1 MKELRNEETEMS
13 KFLKLIVDLVIICT
27 ILIAAALLVPPLAGV
42 KTVMNDNST
51 AETNLPVGSVA
62 YGKQTDAVN
71 LKKGQKIVYTKNN
84 QAYVYEISDVSDAE
98 NDTYLVK
105 DAYDKKTEERS
116 VELSGDVI
124 KLSFVVPLIA
134 YAAIAVQSKEGLI
147 LIGLGIVFLII
158 LFILAEL
165 WRKDK
170 KDMEETKSESEE
182 KNNIEEK
189 VIPLES
195 KRSEEPTNEKQE
207 EAQPETA
214 KEYESVQKTE
224 NIQTEF
230 EQNPKSDENSY
241 LQDAVEMSKEGTVV
255 PADEKEIAGEKTQV
269 LKPELLKSELLR
281 TGETVEEPAVEE
293 TAEKERVAEQ
303 VEETQEESA
312 GEALVSTEEPKTE
325 EIEPKENEDTI
336 GLEAKIEEA
345 LNAEIVK
352 MKSEGSEAVHG
363 EETSESEE
371 EPKAE
376 EVVEEVLP
384 SPSVED
390 LLRNA
395 QAHGDHPEVIEDS
408 DNKVTLLDYTNL
420 F

>member
-1 MKELRNEETEMS
+1 MS

-84 QAYVYEISDVSDAE
+84 QAYVYEISDVSDSE

-116 VELSGDVI
+116 VELSGDVM

-182 KNNIEEK
+182 KNTEEK

-241 LQDAVEMSKEGTVV
+241 LQDAVEMSKEGTT
-255 PADEKEIAGEKTQV
+255 EIAGEKTQV

-281 TGETVEEPAVEE
+281 TGETVEEPAEEE
-293 TAEKERVAEQ
+293 TAAEQ
-303 VEETQEESA
+303 VEGIQEESA
-312 GEALVSTEEPKTE
+312 GEVLVPTEEPKTE
-325 EIEPKENEDTI
+325 EIKPEENEDTI

-345 LNAEIVK
+345 LNTEIVK
-352 MKSEGSEAVHG
+352 MKSEESETVQG
-363 EETSESEE
+363 EKTSESEE
-371 EPKAE
+371 EPKVE

-384 SPSVED
+384 SPSVEE

>member
-13 KFLKLIVDLVIICT
+13 KFLKFIVDLVIICT

-84 QAYVYEISDVSDAE
+84 QAYVYEISDVSDSE

-116 VELSGDVI
+116 VELSGDVM

-182 KNNIEEK
+182 KNTEEK

-195 KRSEEPTNEKQE
+195 KRSEEPKNEKQE

-255 PADEKEIAGEKTQV
+255 PADEKEIASEKTQV

-281 TGETVEEPAVEE
+281 TGETVEEPAEEE
-293 TAEKERVAEQ
+293 TAAEQ
-303 VEETQEESA
+303 VEGIQEESA
-312 GEALVSTEEPKTE
+312 GEVLVPTEEPKTE
-325 EIEPKENEDTI
+325 EIKPEENEDTI

-345 LNAEIVK
+345 LNTEIVK
-352 MKSEGSEAVHG
+352 MKSEESETVQG
-363 EETSESEE
+363 EKTSESEE
-371 EPKAE
+371 EPKVE

-384 SPSVED
+384 SPSVEE

>member
-1 MKELRNEETEMS
+1 MS

-84 QAYVYEISDVSDAE
+84 QAYVYEISDVSDSE

-116 VELSGDVI
+116 VELSGDVM

-182 KNNIEEK
+182 KNTEEK

-195 KRSEEPTNEKQE
+195 KRSEEPKNEKQE

-269 LKPELLKSELLR
+269 LKPELLKSELLKS
-281 TGETVEEPAVEE
+281 GETVEEPAEEE
-293 TAEKERVAEQ
+293 TAAEQ
-303 VEETQEESA
+303 VEGIQEESA
-312 GEALVSTEEPKTE
+312 GEVLVPTEEPKTE
-325 EIEPKENEDTI
+325 EIKPEENEDTI

-345 LNAEIVK
+345 LNTEIVK
-352 MKSEGSEAVHG
+352 MKSEESETVQG
-363 EETSESEE
+363 EKTSESEE
-371 EPKAE
+371 EPKVE

-384 SPSVED
+384 SPSVEE

>member
-84 QAYVYEISDVSDAE
+84 QAYVYEISDVADAE

-116 VELSGDVI
+116 VELSGDVM

-182 KNNIEEK
+182 KNTEEK

-230 EQNPKSDENSY
+230 EQNPKLDENSY

-269 LKPELLKSELLR
+269 LKPELLR

-293 TAEKERVAEQ
+293 TAEKETVAEQ
-303 VEETQEESA
+303 IEGTQEESA
-312 GEALVSTEEPKTE
+312 GEVLVPTEEPKTE
-325 EIEPKENEDTI
+325 EIKPEENEDTI

-345 LNAEIVK
+345 LNAGIVK

-371 EPKAE
+371 KPKAE

>member
-116 VELSGDVI
+116 VELSGDVM

-182 KNNIEEK
+182 KNTEEK

-269 LKPELLKSELLR
+269 LKSELLR

-293 TAEKERVAEQ
+293 TAEKETVAEQ
-303 VEETQEESA
+303 VEGTQEESA
-312 GEALVSTEEPKTE
+312 GEVLVPTEEPKTE
-325 EIEPKENEDTI
+325 EIKPEENEDTI

-345 LNAEIVK
+345 LNAGIVK
-352 MKSEGSEAVHG
+352 MNSEESEAVHG

>member
-116 VELSGDVI
+116 VELSGDVM

-182 KNNIEEK
+182 KNTEEK

-269 LKPELLKSELLR
+269 LKPELLR

-303 VEETQEESA
+303 VEGTQEESA

-352 MKSEGSEAVHG
+352 MNSEESEAVQG
-363 EETSESEE
+363 EKTSEFEE

>member
-116 VELSGDVI
+116 VELSGDVM

-182 KNNIEEK
+182 KNTEEK

-269 LKPELLKSELLR
+269 LKPELLR

-293 TAEKERVAEQ
+293 TAEKETVAER
-303 VEETQEESA
+303 VEGTQEESA

-352 MKSEGSEAVHG
+352 MNSEESEAVQG
-363 EETSESEE
+363 EKTSEFEE

>member
-1 MKELRNEETEMS
+1 MS

-116 VELSGDVI
+116 VELSGDVM

-182 KNNIEEK
+182 KNTEEK

-303 VEETQEESA
+303 VEGTQEESA
-312 GEALVSTEEPKTE
+312 GEVLVPTEEPKTE
-325 EIEPKENEDTI
+325 EIKPKENEDTI

-352 MKSEGSEAVHG
+352 MNSEESEAVQG
-363 EETSESEE
+363 EKTSEFEE

>member
-1 MKELRNEETEMS
+1 MS

-116 VELSGDVI
+116 VELSGDVM

-182 KNNIEEK
+182 KNTEEK

-241 LQDAVEMSKEGTVV
+241 LQDEVEMNKEGTT
-255 PADEKEIAGEKTQV
+255 EIAGEKTQV
-269 LKPELLKSELLR
+269 LKPELLKSELLKS
-281 TGETVEEPAVEE
+281 GETVEKPAVEE
-293 TAEKERVAEQ
+293 TVEKETAAEQ
-303 VEETQEESA
+303 IEEIQEESA
-312 GEALVSTEEPKTE
+312 GEVLVPTEEPKTE
-325 EIEPKENEDTI
+325 EIKPEENEDTI

-345 LNAEIVK
+345 LNAGIVK

-371 EPKAE
+371 KPKAE

>member
-13 KFLKLIVDLVIICT
+13 KFLKFIVDLVIICT
-27 ILIAAALLVPPLAGV
+27 ILIAAALLLPPLAGV

-84 QAYVYEISDVSDAE
+84 QAYVYEISDVSDAS

-105 DAYDKKTEERS
+105 DAYDKKAKERS
-116 VELSGDVI
+116 VELSGDVM
-124 KLSFVVPLIA
+124 KLSFVVPVIA

-170 KDMEETKSESEE
+170 KDMEETESEREE
-182 KNNIEEK
+182 KNAGEK
-189 VIPLES
+189 VVPLES
-195 KRSEEPTNEKQE
+195 KRSEEPEKKE
-207 EAQPETA
+207 EAEIQPETS
-214 KEYESVQKTE
+214 EESETVEEVQNSQAE
-224 NIQTEF
+224 S
-230 EQNPKSDENSY
+230 EQNPESDENSH
-241 LQDAVEMSKEGTVV
+241 LQDAIEMVEKGTAVLADGKET
-255 PADEKEIAGEKTQV
+255 AGAKTQV
-269 LKPELLKSELLR
+269 LEPELLKPEILES
-281 TGETVEEPAVEE
+281 GETVEKPAVEE
-293 TAEKERVAEQ
+293 TAEKETAGES
-303 VEETQEESA
+303 VEATQEEPA
-312 GEALVSTEEPKTE
+312 GETLVQTEEPKAE
-325 EIEPKENEDTI
+325 EVKSKENEDTI

-345 LNAEIVK
+345 LETEIAE
-352 MKSEGSEAVHG
+352 MKAEKSEAVQ
-363 EETSESEE
+363 EEENSESEE
-371 EPKAE
+371 EPKL
-376 EVVEEVLP
+376 EEVLP
-384 SPSVED
+384 SPSVEE

>member
-27 ILIAAALLVPPLAGV
+27 ILIAAALLVPPLVGV

-116 VELSGDVI
+116 VELSGDVM

-182 KNNIEEK
+182 KNTEEK

-195 KRSEEPTNEKQE
+195 KRSEEPKNEKQE

-293 TAEKERVAEQ
+293 TAEKETVAEQ
-303 VEETQEESA
+303 IEGTQEESA
-312 GEALVSTEEPKTE
+312 DEVLVPTEEPKTE
-325 EIEPKENEDTI
+325 EIKPEENEDTI

-345 LNAEIVK
+345 LNAGIVK
-352 MKSEGSEAVHG
+352 MNSEESEAVHG
-363 EETSESEE
+363 EKTSESEE
-371 EPKAE
+371 EPKVE

>member
-1 MKELRNEETEMS
+1 MS

-116 VELSGDVI
+116 VELSGDVM

-182 KNNIEEK
+182 KNTEEK

-195 KRSEEPTNEKQE
+195 KRSEEPKNEKQE

-255 PADEKEIAGEKTQV
+255 PAGEKEIAGEKTQV
-269 LKPELLKSELLR
+269 LKPELLKSELLKS
-281 TGETVEEPAVEE
+281 GETVEEPAEKE
-293 TAEKERVAEQ
+293 TAAEQ
-303 VEETQEESA
+303 VEGIQEESA
-312 GEALVSTEEPKTE
+312 GEVLVPTEEPKTE
-325 EIEPKENEDTI
+325 EIKPEENEDTI

-345 LNAEIVK
+345 LNTEIVK
-352 MKSEGSEAVHG
+352 MKSEESETVQG
-363 EETSESEE
+363 EKTSESEE
-371 EPKAE
+371 EPKVE

-384 SPSVED
+384 SPSVEE

>member
-1 MKELRNEETEMS
+1 
-13 KFLKLIVDLVIICT
+13 
-27 ILIAAALLVPPLAGV
+27 
-42 KTVMNDNST
+42 MNDNST

-116 VELSGDVI
+116 VELSGDVM

-182 KNNIEEK
+182 KNTEEK

-230 EQNPKSDENSY
+230 EQNPKLDENSY

-293 TAEKERVAEQ
+293 TAEKETVAEQ
-303 VEETQEESA
+303 IEGTQEESA
-312 GEALVSTEEPKTE
+312 GEVLVPTEEPKTE
-325 EIEPKENEDTI
+325 EIKPEENEDTI

-345 LNAEIVK
+345 LNAGIVK

-371 EPKAE
+371 KPKAE

-390 LLRNA
+390 LLRNP

>member
-116 VELSGDVI
+116 VELSGDVM

-182 KNNIEEK
+182 KNTEEK
-189 VIPLES
+189 VIPLEL
-195 KRSEEPTNEKQE
+195 KRSEEPKNEKQE

-255 PADEKEIAGEKTQV
+255 PAGEKEIAGEKTQV

-293 TAEKERVAEQ
+293 TAEKETVAEQ
-303 VEETQEESA
+303 IEGTQKESA
-312 GEALVSTEEPKTE
+312 GEVLVPTEEPKTE
-325 EIEPKENEDTI
+325 EIKPEENEDTI

-345 LNAEIVK
+345 LNAGIVK
-352 MKSEGSEAVHG
+352 MNSEESEAVHG
-363 EETSESEE
+363 EETSESEDDFSSFVASE
-371 EPKAE
+371 FRRSSSESIGRRPLKKCTGAWR
-376 EVVEEVLP
+376 P
-384 SPSVED
+384 S
-390 LLRNA
+390 
-395 QAHGDHPEVIEDS
+395 GS
-408 DNKVTLLDYTNL
+408 D
-420 F
+420 

>member
-116 VELSGDVI
+116 VELSGDVM

-182 KNNIEEK
+182 KNTEEK

-241 LQDAVEMSKEGTVV
+241 LQDEVEMNKEGTT
-255 PADEKEIAGEKTQV
+255 EIAGEKTQV
-269 LKPELLKSELLR
+269 LKPELLKSELLKS
-281 TGETVEEPAVEE
+281 GETVEKPAVEE
-293 TAEKERVAEQ
+293 TVEKETAAEQ
-303 VEETQEESA
+303 IEEIQEESA
-312 GEALVSTEEPKTE
+312 GEVLVPTEEPKTE
-325 EIEPKENEDTI
+325 EIKPEENEDTI

-345 LNAEIVK
+345 LNAGIVK

-371 EPKAE
+371 KPKAE

>member
-1 MKELRNEETEMS
+1 MS

-116 VELSGDVI
+116 VELSGDVM

-170 KDMEETKSESEE
+170 KDMEETKWFFVTDDYIYW
-182 KNNIEEK
+182 KKKYYIAQVNI
-189 VIPLES
+189 
-195 KRSEEPTNEKQE
+195 RSGK
-207 EAQPETA
+207 
-214 KEYESVQKTE
+214 KK
-224 NIQTEF
+224 I
-230 EQNPKSDENSY
+230 
-241 LQDAVEMSKEGTVV
+241 
-255 PADEKEIAGEKTQV
+255 
-269 LKPELLKSELLR
+269 
-281 TGETVEEPAVEE
+281 
-293 TAEKERVAEQ
+293 VAEG
-303 VEETQEESA
+303 VADDKVTY
-312 GEALVSTEEPKTE
+312 
-325 EIEPKENEDTI
+325 
-336 GLEAKIEEA
+336 
-345 LNAEIVK
+345 VK
-352 MKSEGSEAVHG
+352 GIIKYID
-363 EETSESEE
+363 
-371 EPKAE
+371 AE
-376 EVVEEVLP
+376 ENMRTCRCE
-384 SPSVED
+384 
-390 LLRNA
+390 
-395 QAHGDHPEVIEDS
+395 
-408 DNKVTLLDYTNL
+408 
-420 F
+420 

>member
-1 MKELRNEETEMS
+1 MS

-116 VELSGDVI
+116 VELSGDVM

-182 KNNIEEK
+182 KNTEEK

-269 LKPELLKSELLR
+269 LKPELLR

-293 TAEKERVAEQ
+293 TAEKETVAER
-303 VEETQEESA
+303 VEGTQEESA

-352 MKSEGSEAVHG
+352 MNSEESEAVQG
-363 EETSESEE
+363 EKTSEFEE

>member
-13 KFLKLIVDLVIICT
+13 KFLKFIVDLVIICT

-116 VELSGDVI
+116 VELSGDVM
-124 KLSFVVPLIA
+124 KLSFVIPLIA

-182 KNNIEEK
+182 KNTEEK

-195 KRSEEPTNEKQE
+195 KRFEAPANEKQE

-241 LQDAVEMSKEGTVV
+241 LQDEVEMSKEGIT
-255 PADEKEIAGEKTQV
+255 EIAGEKTQV
-269 LKPELLKSELLR
+269 LKPELLKSELLKS
-281 TGETVEEPAVEE
+281 GETVEKPAVEE
-293 TAEKERVAEQ
+293 TVEKEIAAEQ
-303 VEETQEESA
+303 IEEIQEEPA
-312 GEALVSTEEPKTE
+312 GEVLVPTEEPKTE
-325 EIEPKENEDTI
+325 EIKSKENEDTI

-352 MKSEGSEAVHG
+352 MKSEESEAVQG
-363 EETSESEE
+363 EKTSEPEE
-371 EPKAE
+371 ESKVE

-384 SPSVED
+384 SPSVEE
-390 LLRNA
+390 LLKSA

>member
-116 VELSGDVI
+116 VELSGDVM

-182 KNNIEEK
+182 KNTEEK

-195 KRSEEPTNEKQE
+195 KRSEEPKNEKQE

-214 KEYESVQKTE
+214 KEYESVQKQRTSRRSSSR
-224 NIQTEF
+224 IQS
-230 EQNPKSDENSY
+230 Q
-241 LQDAVEMSKEGTVV
+241 M
-255 PADEKEIAGEKTQV
+255 
-269 LKPELLKSELLR
+269 
-281 TGETVEEPAVEE
+281 
-293 TAEKERVAEQ
+293 
-303 VEETQEESA
+303 
-312 GEALVSTEEPKTE
+312 
-325 EIEPKENEDTI
+325 
-336 GLEAKIEEA
+336 KIH
-345 LNAEIVK
+345 IYR
-352 MKSEGSEAVHG
+352 MQW
-363 EETSESEE
+363 
-371 EPKAE
+371 
-376 EVVEEVLP
+376 
-384 SPSVED
+384 
-390 LLRNA
+390 R
-395 QAHGDHPEVIEDS
+395 
-408 DNKVTLLDYTNL
+408 
-420 F
+420 

>member
-1 MKELRNEETEMS
+1 MS

-116 VELSGDVI
+116 VELSGDVM

-182 KNNIEEK
+182 KNTEEK

-195 KRSEEPTNEKQE
+195 KRSEEPKNEKQE

-255 PADEKEIAGEKTQV
+255 PAGEKEIAGEKTQV
-269 LKPELLKSELLR
+269 LKSELLKSELLR

-293 TAEKERVAEQ
+293 TAEKETVAEQ
-303 VEETQEESA
+303 IEGTQKESA
-312 GEALVSTEEPKTE
+312 GEVLVPTEEPKTE
-325 EIEPKENEDTI
+325 EIKPEENEDTI

-345 LNAEIVK
+345 LNAGIVK
-352 MKSEGSEAVHG
+352 MNSEESEAVHG

-371 EPKAE
+371 EPEVE

>member
-1 MKELRNEETEMS
+1 MS
-13 KFLKLIVDLVIICT
+13 KFLKFIVDLVIICT
-27 ILIAAALLVPPLAGV
+27 ILIAAALLLPPLAGV

-84 QAYVYEISDVSDAE
+84 QAYVYEISDVSDAS

-105 DAYDKKTEERS
+105 DAYDKKAKERS
-116 VELSGDVI
+116 VELSGDVM
-124 KLSFVVPLIA
+124 KLSFVVPVIA

-170 KDMEETKSESEE
+170 KDMEETESEREE
-182 KNNIEEK
+182 KNAGEK
-189 VIPLES
+189 VVPLES
-195 KRSEEPTNEKQE
+195 KRSEEPEKKE
-207 EAQPETA
+207 EAEIQPETS
-214 KEYESVQKTE
+214 EESETVEEVQNSQAE
-224 NIQTEF
+224 S
-230 EQNPKSDENSY
+230 EQNPESDENSH
-241 LQDAVEMSKEGTVV
+241 LQDAIEMVEKGTAVLADGKET
-255 PADEKEIAGEKTQV
+255 AGAKTQV
-269 LKPELLKSELLR
+269 LEPELLKPEILES
-281 TGETVEEPAVEE
+281 GETVEKPAVEE
-293 TAEKERVAEQ
+293 TAEKETAGES
-303 VEETQEESA
+303 VEATQEEPA
-312 GEALVSTEEPKTE
+312 GETLVQTEEPKAE
-325 EIEPKENEDTI
+325 EVKSKENEDTI

-345 LNAEIVK
+345 LETEIAE
-352 MKSEGSEAVHG
+352 MKAEKSEAVQ
-363 EETSESEE
+363 EEENSESEE
-371 EPKAE
+371 EPKL
-376 EVVEEVLP
+376 EEVLP
-384 SPSVED
+384 SPSVEE

>member
-1 MKELRNEETEMS
+1 MS

-27 ILIAAALLVPPLAGV
+27 ILIAAALLVPPLVGV

-116 VELSGDVI
+116 VELSGDVM

-165 WRKDK
+165 WRKD
-170 KDMEETKSESEE
+170 MEETKSESEE
-182 KNNIEEK
+182 KNTEEK

-293 TAEKERVAEQ
+293 TAEKETVAEQ
-303 VEETQEESA
+303 VEGTQEESA
-312 GEALVSTEEPKTE
+312 GEVLVPTEEPKTE
-325 EIEPKENEDTI
+325 EIKPEENEDTI

-345 LNAEIVK
+345 LNAGIVK
-352 MKSEGSEAVHG
+352 MNSEESEAVHG

>member
-116 VELSGDVI
+116 VELSGDVM

-182 KNNIEEK
+182 KNTEEK

-230 EQNPKSDENSY
+230 EHNPKSDENSY

-293 TAEKERVAEQ
+293 TAEKETVAEQ
-303 VEETQEESA
+303 VEGTQEESA
-312 GEALVSTEEPKTE
+312 GEVLVPTEEPKTE
-325 EIEPKENEDTI
+325 EIKPEENEDTI

-345 LNAEIVK
+345 LNAGIVK
-352 MKSEGSEAVHG
+352 MNSEESEAVHG

>member
-116 VELSGDVI
+116 VELSGDVM

-182 KNNIEEK
+182 KNTEEK

-230 EQNPKSDENSY
+230 EHNPKSDENSY

-281 TGETVEEPAVEE
+281 TGETVEEPAEEE
-293 TAEKERVAEQ
+293 TAAEQ
-303 VEETQEESA
+303 VEGIQEESA
-312 GEALVSTEEPKTE
+312 GEVLVPTEEPKTE
-325 EIEPKENEDTI
+325 EIKPEENEDTI

-345 LNAEIVK
+345 LNTEIVK
-352 MKSEGSEAVHG
+352 MKSEESETVQG
-363 EETSESEE
+363 EKTSESEE
-371 EPKAE
+371 EPKVE

-384 SPSVED
+384 SPSVEE

>member
-13 KFLKLIVDLVIICT
+13 KFLKFIVDLVIICT

-116 VELSGDVI
+116 VELSGDVM
-124 KLSFVVPLIA
+124 KLSFVIPLIA

-182 KNNIEEK
+182 KNTEEK

-195 KRSEEPTNEKQE
+195 KRFEEPANEKQE

-241 LQDAVEMSKEGTVV
+241 LQDEVEMSKEGTT
-255 PADEKEIAGEKTQV
+255 EIAGEKTQV
-269 LKPELLKSELLR
+269 LKPELLKSELLKS
-281 TGETVEEPAVEE
+281 GETVEKPAVEE
-293 TAEKERVAEQ
+293 TAEKETAAEQ
-303 VEETQEESA
+303 IEEIQEESA
-312 GEALVSTEEPKTE
+312 GEVLVPTEEPKTE
-325 EIEPKENEDTI
+325 EIKSKENEDTI

-352 MKSEGSEAVHG
+352 MKSEESEAVQG
-363 EETSESEE
+363 EKTSEPEE
-371 EPKAE
+371 EPKVE

-384 SPSVED
+384 SPSVEE
-390 LLRNA
+390 LLKSA

>member
-84 QAYVYEISDVSDAE
+84 QAYVYEISDVSDSE

-116 VELSGDVI
+116 VELSGDVM

-170 KDMEETKSESEE
+170 KDMEEPKSESEE
-182 KNNIEEK
+182 KNTEEK

-195 KRSEEPTNEKQE
+195 KRSEEPKNEKQE

-255 PADEKEIAGEKTQV
+255 PADEKEIASEKTQV

-281 TGETVEEPAVEE
+281 TGETVEEPAEEE
-293 TAEKERVAEQ
+293 TAAEQ
-303 VEETQEESA
+303 VEGIQEESA
-312 GEALVSTEEPKTE
+312 GEVLVPTEEPKTE
-325 EIEPKENEDTI
+325 EIKPEENEDTI

-345 LNAEIVK
+345 LNTEIVK
-352 MKSEGSEAVHG
+352 MKSEESETVQG
-363 EETSESEE
+363 EKTSESEE
-371 EPKAE
+371 EPKVE

-384 SPSVED
+384 SPSVEE

>member
-1 MKELRNEETEMS
+1 MS
-13 KFLKLIVDLVIICT
+13 KFLKFIVDLVIICT

-116 VELSGDVI
+116 VELSGDVM
-124 KLSFVVPLIA
+124 KLSFVIPLIA

-182 KNNIEEK
+182 KNTEEK

-195 KRSEEPTNEKQE
+195 KRSEEPKNEKQE

-255 PADEKEIAGEKTQV
+255 PAGEKEIAGEKTQV
-269 LKPELLKSELLR
+269 LKPELLKSELLKS
-281 TGETVEEPAVEE
+281 GETVEEPAEEE
-293 TAEKERVAEQ
+293 TAAEQ
-303 VEETQEESA
+303 VEGIQEESA
-312 GEALVSTEEPKTE
+312 GEVLVPTEEPKTE
-325 EIEPKENEDTI
+325 EIKPEENEDTI

-345 LNAEIVK
+345 LNTEIVK
-352 MKSEGSEAVHG
+352 MKSEESETVQG
-363 EETSESEE
+363 EKTSESEE
-371 EPKAE
+371 EPKVE

-384 SPSVED
+384 SPSVEE

>member
-116 VELSGDVI
+116 VELSGDVM

-170 KDMEETKSESEE
+170 KDME
-182 KNNIEEK
+182 EEK

-255 PADEKEIAGEKTQV
+255 PADEKDIAGEKTQV

-303 VEETQEESA
+303 VEGTQEESA

-352 MKSEGSEAVHG
+352 MNSEESEAVQG
-363 EETSESEE
+363 EKTSESEE
-371 EPKAE
+371 ETKAE

>member
-1 MKELRNEETEMS
+1 MS

-116 VELSGDVI
+116 VELSGDVM

-147 LIGLGIVFLII
+147 LIGLGIIFLII

-182 KNNIEEK
+182 KNTEEK

-241 LQDAVEMSKEGTVV
+241 LQDAVEMSKEGT
-255 PADEKEIAGEKTQV
+255 
-269 LKPELLKSELLR
+269 
-281 TGETVEEPAVEE
+281 
-293 TAEKERVAEQ
+293 
-303 VEETQEESA
+303 QEESA
-312 GEALVSTEEPKTE
+312 GEVLVPTEEPKTE
-325 EIEPKENEDTI
+325 EIKPEENEDTI

-345 LNAEIVK
+345 LNAGIVK
-352 MKSEGSEAVHG
+352 MKSEESEAVHG

>member
-116 VELSGDVI
+116 VELSGDVM
-124 KLSFVVPLIA
+124 KLSFVIPLIA

-182 KNNIEEK
+182 KNTEEK

-195 KRSEEPTNEKQE
+195 KRSEEPKNEKQE

-255 PADEKEIAGEKTQV
+255 PAGEKEIAGEKTQV
-269 LKPELLKSELLR
+269 LKPELLKSELLKS
-281 TGETVEEPAVEE
+281 GETVEEPAEEE
-293 TAEKERVAEQ
+293 TAAEQ
-303 VEETQEESA
+303 VEGIQEESA
-312 GEALVSTEEPKTE
+312 GEVLVPTEEPKTE
-325 EIEPKENEDTI
+325 EIKPEENEDTI

-345 LNAEIVK
+345 LNTEIVK
-352 MKSEGSEAVHG
+352 MKSEESETVQG
-363 EETSESEE
+363 EKTSESEE
-371 EPKAE
+371 EPKVE

-384 SPSVED
+384 SPSVEE